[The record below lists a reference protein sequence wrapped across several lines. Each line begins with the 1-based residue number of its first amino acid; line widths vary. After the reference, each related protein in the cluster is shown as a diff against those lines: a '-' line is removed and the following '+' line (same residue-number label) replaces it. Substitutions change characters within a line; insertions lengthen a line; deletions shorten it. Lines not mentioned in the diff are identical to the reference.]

1 MRYDIKLLKD
11 GLRDVKKTRD
21 ILVGNLFPSDDW
33 TEIEKVENQIKRI
46 EKSIKI
52 LENVTH

>member
-21 ILVGNLFPSDDW
+21 ILVGNLFPSKDW
-33 TEIEKVENQIKRI
+33 TEIDKVDTEIKRI

-52 LENVTH
+52 LEND

>member
-21 ILVGNLFPSDDW
+21 ILVGNLFPSTDW

-52 LENVTH
+52 LEND